1 MAPGRGR
8 HRPLGTPAPPG
19 LRELRAPTS
28 AVAAFA
34 ARTVPASEHRAPSR
48 AQARPGS
55 ASRLDDESTVRVGPG
70 SEAIF
75 LRPNE
80 RSLGWLERR
89 VGSADE
95 ARGQETRHRSS
106 DMPGRQANQKA
117 HTHPRPGVL
126 VAAGA
131 APFALGET
139 PAAMATRRLRQA
151 ARVTSATRRAG
162 IGGAAHLCWRSS
174 ELAALL
180 RLSSPS
186 VCRSTSRVRNAC
198 DNSSAAVPE
207 HTCQG
212 GW

>member
-1 MAPGRGR
+1 M
-8 HRPLGTPAPPG
+8 HCTPAPPG

-34 ARTVPASEHRAPSR
+34 ARTVPASEHRAPSHT
-48 AQARPGS
+48 QARPGS
-55 ASRLDDESTVRVGPG
+55 VSRLDDASTVRVGPG

-89 VGSADE
+89 IGSADE
-95 ARGQETRHRSS
+95 ARSKDRAEAATCRTCRPKQL
-106 DMPGRQANQKA
+106 KA

-151 ARVTSATRRAG
+151 ARVTRRGTACSDWW
-162 IGGAAHLCWRSS
+162 GASHLCWRSS

-198 DNSSAAVPE
+198 DNSSAAMPE